1 MFICNQLL
9 SKGER
14 LAMKNVTGTA
24 FIVAE
29 FRAEENEEA
38 MPLYTDHVV
47 KIWLNEET
55 KKVASQITQ
64 NSPAAKEMVKLR
76 TKYFD
81 DVLSNQ
87 ILGGCKQVVILG
99 SGLDTRAARINGEGV
114 IYFEIDDRATLQLKE
129 ETLKL
134 NKVTANVRYLPGDY
148 VKDGLIS
155 LLKQSEFNFARPT
168 YFLWEGNTT
177 LLDKKDV
184 IFVLEQIR
192 DYVENFR
199 LSFDYM
205 SEKVILR
212 TTGYQDINDYID
224 KYESMYA
231 PWITGFDKIATLAD
245 ELHVKVIENF
255 STADLHAQYRP
266 RRSLESNLF
275 KFYFVC
281 TLENAVGGVSQE
293 I

>member
-1 MFICNQLL
+1 MPEVN
-9 SKGER
+9 SKRER
-14 LAMKNVTGTA
+14 LAMNNVTGTA

-29 FRAEENEEA
+29 FRAEENQETA
-38 MPLYTDHVV
+38 PLYTDNVV

-55 KKVASQITQ
+55 KEIAAKIAQ

-99 SGLDTRAARINGEGV
+99 SGLDTRAARINGEKAT
-114 IYFEIDDRATLQLKE
+114 YFEIDDRATLQLKE
-129 ETLKL
+129 ETLKA
-134 NKVTANVRYLPGDY
+134 NKITANVRYIPGDY

-155 LLKQSEFNFARPT
+155 LLKHSEFNFELPT

-177 LLDKKDV
+177 LLAKKDV

-192 DYVENFR
+192 DNVKSFR

-205 SEKVILR
+205 SERVILR

-231 PWITGFDKIATLAD
+231 PWITGFDQIASWAD
-245 ELHVKVIENF
+245 ELNLKLIENF

-266 RRSLESNLF
+266 LLSLESNLF

-281 TLENAVGGVSQE
+281 TLENSVASVSPE

>member
-1 MFICNQLL
+1 MN
-9 SKGER
+9 
-14 LAMKNVTGTA
+14 NVTGTA

-29 FRAEENEEA
+29 FRAEENQETI
-38 MPLYTDHVV
+38 PLYNDNVV

-55 KKVASQITQ
+55 KKIADQIAQ

-81 DVLSNQ
+81 DILSNQ
-87 ILGGCKQVVILG
+87 VLGGCKQVVILG
-99 SGLDTRAARINGEGV
+99 SGLDTRAARINGERV
-114 IYFEIDDRATLQLKE
+114 TYFEIDDPATLELKE
-129 ETLKL
+129 KTLKA
-134 NKVTANVRYLPGDY
+134 NKVRANVRYIPGDY

-155 LLKQSEFNFARPT
+155 LLKHSEFDFDIPT

-177 LLDKKDV
+177 LLAKKDV
-184 IFVLEQIR
+184 IFVLEQIS
-192 DYVENFR
+192 DNVHNFR

-231 PWITGFDKIATLAD
+231 PWITGFDQISTLAD
-245 ELHVKVIENF
+245 ELNLKLIENF
-255 STADLHAQYRP
+255 STADLHVQYRP

-281 TLENAVGGVSQE
+281 TLENMSE
-293 I
+293 NLPS

>member
-1 MFICNQLL
+1 
-9 SKGER
+9 
-14 LAMKNVTGTA
+14 MKNVTGTA

-38 MPLYTDHVV
+38 IPLYTDNVV

-55 KKVASQITQ
+55 KKVARQIAQ

-99 SGLDTRAARINGEGV
+99 SGLDTRAARINGEKV
-114 IYFEIDDRATLQLKE
+114 TYFEIDDRVTLQLKE
-129 ETLKL
+129 EALKT
-134 NKVTANVRYLPGDY
+134 NKVTANVRYVPGDY

-155 LLKQSEFNFARPT
+155 LLKQSEFDFDRQT

-177 LLDKKDV
+177 LVDKKDV

-192 DYVENFR
+192 NNVHNFR

-212 TTGYQDINDYID
+212 TTGYHDINDYID

-231 PWITGFDKIATLAD
+231 PWITGFEKIATLAD
-245 ELHVKVIENF
+245 ELHLKVIENF

-281 TLENAVGGVSQE
+281 TLENMS
-293 I
+293 

>member
-1 MFICNQLL
+1 MN
-9 SKGER
+9 
-14 LAMKNVTGTA
+14 NVTGTA

-29 FRAEENEEA
+29 FRAEENEQA
-38 MPLYTDHVV
+38 IPLYTDHVV

-55 KKVASQITQ
+55 KKIADQIAH

-129 ETLKL
+129 EALKA
-134 NKVTANVRYLPGDY
+134 NKVTAYVRYIPGDY

-155 LLKQSEFNFARPT
+155 LLKQSEVDFDRPT

-177 LLDKKDV
+177 LLAQKDV

-192 DYVENFR
+192 DNFHNFR

-231 PWITGFDKIATLAD
+231 PWITGFENIATLAD
-245 ELHVKVIENF
+245 ELNLKVIENF

-266 RRSLESNLF
+266 GRSLESNLL

-281 TLENAVGGVSQE
+281 TLENAVGCVSQ
-293 I
+293 

>member
-1 MFICNQLL
+1 MNN
-9 SKGER
+9 
-14 LAMKNVTGTA
+14 NVTGTA

-29 FRAEENEEA
+29 FRAEENQEKI
-38 MPLYTDHVV
+38 PIYTDNVV
-47 KIWLNEET
+47 KIWLNEKT
-55 KKVASQITQ
+55 KEIADKIAQ
-64 NSPAAKEMVKLR
+64 NSPATKEMIKLQ

-99 SGLDTRAARINGEGV
+99 SGLDTRAARINGEKV
-114 IYFEIDDRATLQLKE
+114 TYFEIDDSDTLELKE
-129 ETLKL
+129 ETLKA
-134 NKVTANVRYLPGDY
+134 NKISANVRYIPGDY
-148 VKDGLIS
+148 IKDGLIA
-155 LLKQSEFNFARPT
+155 LLKESELDFERPT

-177 LLDKKDV
+177 LLAKKDV
-184 IFVLEQIR
+184 ILTLEQIR
-192 DYVENFR
+192 DNVKSFR

-205 SEKVILR
+205 SERVILR

-231 PWITGFDKIATLAD
+231 PWITGFENIATLAD
-245 ELHVKVIENF
+245 ELNLKVIENF

-266 RRSLESNLF
+266 GRSLESNLF

-281 TLENAVGGVSQE
+281 TLENAVGCVSQE

>member
-1 MFICNQLL
+1 MPEVN
-9 SKGER
+9 SKGKK
-14 LAMKNVTGTA
+14 LAMNNVTGTA

-38 MPLYTDHVV
+38 LPLYTDNVV

-55 KKVASQITQ
+55 KKTASEIAQ
-64 NSPAAKEMVKLR
+64 NSPAAKEMIKLR

-87 ILGGCKQVVILG
+87 VLGGCKQVVILG
-99 SGLDTRAARINGEGV
+99 SGLDTRAARINGEKV
-114 IYFEIDDRATLQLKE
+114 TYFEIDDRATLQLKE
-129 ETLKL
+129 ETLKA
-134 NKVTANVRYLPGDY
+134 NKVRANVRYIPGDY

-155 LLKQSEFNFARPT
+155 LLKQNEFDFELPT

-177 LLDKKDV
+177 LLAKKDV

-192 DYVENFR
+192 DNVNTFR

-205 SEKVILR
+205 SEQVILR

-231 PWITGFDKIATLAD
+231 PWITGLDKIATLAD
-245 ELHVKVIENF
+245 ELNLKVIENF

-281 TLENAVGGVSQE
+281 TLENAIECVSPE